1 MSIALGCDCH
11 QSLNEISNGRY
22 RASSLAN
29 SANAPA
35 APPLTDT
42 PPFILI
48 TVLQAFSIAT
58 SISLSSLVVPQE
70 LNTEAKAR
78 STRSRFNTN

>member
-22 RASSLAN
+22 CASSLAN
-29 SANAPA
+29 SANASA

-48 TVLQAFSIAT
+48 TVLQAFSIAI

-70 LNTEAKAR
+70 LNTGAR
-78 STRSRFNTN
+78 ARNTRSRFNTN